1 MKETAKIEQPAATAI
16 AIRAIVV
23 DDEPLAREELAFLLK
38 AHPEIK
44 VVAEGRNGV
53 EALQLIKEHQP
64 DLVFLDVAMPG
75 QDGLELVRR
84 LLDKKNKVAKMPQVI
99 FATAYDQYAVQAF
112 ELNAIDYL
120 LKPIDKGRLAQS
132 LERVRRVIEGQSH
145 STEKL
150 EELMRMLR
158 EGATTQQ
165 VKLLLRSNGRL
176 MLVDPK
182 ELIYATIEDG
192 LITMVTKEMEGES
205 NYRTIEELQTNLDPT
220 NFWRVHRSY
229 LININH
235 IKEVVPW
242 FKSSYQLRMNDRK
255 GTEIPVSRAQT
266 KRLRE
271 LLKL

>member
-1 MKETAKIEQPAATAI
+1 MKETAKIEQAAGTAI
-16 AIRAIVV
+16 AIHAIVV

-53 EALQLIKEHQP
+53 EAFQLIKEHQP

-84 LLDKKNKVAKMPQVI
+84 LLDKKNKVVKIPQVI

-132 LERVRRVIEGQSH
+132 IERVRRVMEGQSH

-158 EGATTQQ
+158 ERSSAQQ
-165 VKLLLRSNGRL
+165 LKLLLRSNGRL

-220 NFWRVHRSY
+220 HFWRAHRSY
-229 LININH
+229 LVNINH
-235 IKEVVPW
+235 IKEVMPW